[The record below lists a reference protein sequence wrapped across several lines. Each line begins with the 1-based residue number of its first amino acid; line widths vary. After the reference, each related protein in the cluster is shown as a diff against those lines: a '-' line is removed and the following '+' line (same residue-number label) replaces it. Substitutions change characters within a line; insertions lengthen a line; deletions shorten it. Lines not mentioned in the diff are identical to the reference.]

1 MKKMTSLFAA
11 LAAALCVPALGFAAA
26 DLSAVACAP
35 GTEIS
40 VEALPPLVA
49 GNTRPPQGVAG
60 AGIVVDARAVRVFG
74 GCNFPEKGP
83 ADGGKKVYYDAIW
96 SLDLENPVAWERAP
110 EKLPCPAAYG
120 ADGVGGENADGK
132 LSAIFP
138 DGNGSFPVKIDN
150 AAGTL
155 RSFVAGGNVD
165 GVPANRAFLRAADG
179 AWEALPD
186 FPGTPRVQPVAGT
199 LETPRGEA
207 FALVGGFHFDAEK
220 KRATLDRAGFVYF
233 PREKTWEALPPLPE
247 TLSGAGLV
255 GCAAVNDGAGGMLIF
270 GGVNAEIFREALE
283 NPPPDYLRRA
293 PAWYR
298 FNADVLRLSFGAD
311 GKAKWEKLGNVPAT
325 ARAGASAA
333 VVGARRGPAGT
344 ELDVVF
350 VCGELK
356 PGFRSPECVRIRI
369 RTK

>member
-1 MKKMTSLFAA
+1 MEIIISNASNKPIYEQITDQVKAAILAGELAEGEQLPSIRTLASSLR
-11 LAAALCVPALGFAAA
+11 V
-26 DLSAVACAP
+26 
-35 GTEIS
+35 S
-40 VEALPPLVA
+40 VI
-49 GNTRPPQGVAG
+49 TTK
-60 AGIVVDARAVRVFG
+60 RA
-74 GCNFPEKGP
+74 
-83 ADGGKKVYYDAIW
+83 YT
-96 SLDLENPVAWERAP
+96 DLE
-110 EKLPCPAAYG
+110 
-120 ADGVGGENADGK
+120 
-132 LSAIFP
+132 
-138 DGNGSFPVKIDN
+138 
-150 AAGTL
+150 AAGFIETVQGKG
-155 RSFVAGGNVD
+155 SFVAGGNVD
-165 GVPANRAFLRAADG
+165 GVPSNRAFLRAADG